1 MFSGEG
7 NLVHYCSQE
16 KKTGALLFQEKGSG
30 ALLFSGEKNWCST
43 AHVFKRRDWCS
54 TVLGRRVM
62 GLQYLTVFIGF
73 IYIKTKSLPIMDS
86 LFAVM
91 LWLMIH

>member
-43 AHVFKRRDWCS
+43 LLLRTVVHQVPFSCS
-54 TVLGRRVM
+54 CFQEKGLVLYCSREKGDGAAVLDGFYRF
-62 GLQYLTVFIGF
+62 YL
-73 IYIKTKSLPIMDS
+73 YKN
-86 LFAVM
+86 
-91 LWLMIH
+91 